1 MPKKEKILLLQKRI
15 DIFITVKDYI
25 NSHLNPSKVNF
36 FDPSRNDFR
45 QVNSISEVLAELI
58 IEEKDYENAL
68 RISDNKDVYLHLRR
82 PSDSY
87 FLDKYFYIGLLAWEA
102 NMKRADSGYIES
114 VGLINVFFV
123 WNI

>member
-1 MPKKEKILLLQKRI
+1 MPKNEKIFLLQKRI
-15 DIFITVKDYI
+15 DIFIKVKDYKK
-25 NSHLNPSKVNF
+25 SHLNPSKVKF
-36 FDPSRNDFR
+36 FDPSRDYFR

-68 RISDNKDVYLHLRR
+68 KVSDNKDIYLHLRR

-87 FLDKYFYIGLLAWEA
+87 FLDKHFYIGLLAWEA

-114 VGLINVFFV
+114 VGLINVFFA
-123 WNI
+123 